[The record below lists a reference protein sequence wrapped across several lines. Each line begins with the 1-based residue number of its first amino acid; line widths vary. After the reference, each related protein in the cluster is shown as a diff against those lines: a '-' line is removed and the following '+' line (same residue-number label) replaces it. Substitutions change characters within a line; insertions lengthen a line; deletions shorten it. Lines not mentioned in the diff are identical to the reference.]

1 MCLGIQI
8 PPPQVPLE
16 ASRDDAASD
25 KIISLGLILQSLIR
39 TVSVNVFA
47 KIY

>member
-1 MCLGIQI
+1 MCLEIQI

-16 ASRDDAASD
+16 AFRGDADSD
-25 KIISLGLILQSLIR
+25 KIISWGLILQSLIR